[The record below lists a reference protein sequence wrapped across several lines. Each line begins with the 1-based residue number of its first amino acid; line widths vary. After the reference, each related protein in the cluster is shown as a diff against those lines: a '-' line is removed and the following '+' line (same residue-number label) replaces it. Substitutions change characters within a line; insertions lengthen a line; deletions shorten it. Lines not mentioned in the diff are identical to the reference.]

1 MAKAFHNSLWIY
13 ATFCQHGTM
22 CMSQTVGVEQVVTKF
37 PVNDSGTVFER
48 VRCDQ
53 FTIVFYA
60 QWRDLFMWDCY
71 VSPDLSDRVIWQQV
85 SLQICTAIFQ
95 PVYFS
100 LFYRIFQFFFKCLPY
115 FDSAVGVIL
124 RWFDEPGLLN
134 LVHLTFDLQFMFGK
148 IHIFFQVYS
157 EGLTDSCPDI
167 VRYYKG
173 KVKITGFW
181 KTCKDP
187 VKFFFGADVFS
198 MSLCIYIYWH
208 LTDFY
213 RNAGIRLNIIQRQY
227 GVIHGTLQTGQSI
240 FYHTFG
246 QTL

>member
-124 RWFDEPGLLN
+124 RWFDEPGLFN
-134 LVHLTFDLQFMFGK
+134 LVHLTFLAAIMT
-148 IHIFFQVYS
+148 
-157 EGLTDSCPDI
+157 LP
-167 VRYYKG
+167 
-173 KVKITGFW
+173 
-181 KTCKDP
+181 
-187 VKFFFGADVFS
+187 
-198 MSLCIYIYWH
+198 SL
-208 LTDFY
+208 
-213 RNAGIRLNIIQRQY
+213 
-227 GVIHGTLQTGQSI
+227 SI
-240 FYHTFG
+240 
-246 QTL
+246 